1 MAKLYDRGT
10 QLYAVAASVSPPVMV
25 VPCITSVDGLSGA
38 RQNIDETCFDSIE
51 NENAAG
57 RAQPGQVTIG
67 GIYDTTDPT
76 FPELVA
82 LKDSGEKIWWYV
94 GGSDG
99 TDPPTLASDGGVDE
113 PTTRTGLTF
122 QAYVADISWQIAM
135 NNNWRYTLTLQRSG
149 PWIITVKA

>member
-1 MAKLYDRGT
+1 MAKLYDKGT
-10 QLYAVAASVSPPVMV
+10 QLYAIAASVSPPVMV
-25 VPCITSVDGLSGA
+25 VPCITSIDGLSGA

-67 GIYDTTDPT
+67 TIFDTADPT

-82 LKDSGEKIWWYV
+82 LKDSGEKIWWAI

-99 TDPPTLASDGGVDE
+99 TDPPTLGSDGSPDA
-113 PTTRTGLTF
+113 PTTRTWIIF
-122 QAYVADISWQIAM
+122 QAYVADIAWQIAM
-135 NNNWRYTLTLQRSG
+135 NNNWRDTLTLQRSG
-149 PWIITVKA
+149 PWELQRKL